1 MNIRCD
7 ASTPPECNGEA
18 TFSAESYKSAVL
30 TLPAASVAAYS
41 KAEVWKKFKW
51 FITSG
56 VEAIEADDDTA
67 AEYFNLDGVKVSENQ
82 LRSKQLYICRQGGS
96 SKVILIP

>member
-7 ASTPPECNGEA
+7 AATPPECNGEA
-18 TFSAESYKSAVL
+18 TFSAESYKSAAL

-56 VEAIEADDDTA
+56 VEAIEADDTV
-67 AEYFNLDGVKVSENQ
+67 AEYFSLDGVKVTENQ
-82 LRSKQLYICRQGGS
+82 LRAKQLYICRRGGT